1 MSLEQLAN
9 LEVTSVSKKAER
21 LADAPASIFV
31 ITADD
36 IRRSGARTLTDALR
50 LAPNLQVAQVSPSAF
65 TVRARGVTNTSAH
78 KLRGLLHGRSVRSPV
93 FSGVFWDGQ
102 DVVLEDIGR
111 IEVVS
116 GPGGTLWGVNAVNGV
131 VNVITRASAQ
141 TRGTLAAADAS

>member
-50 LAPNLQVAQVSPSAF
+50 LAPNLQVAQVSSSAF
-65 TVRARGVTNTSAH
+65 TVRARGVTNNSAN
-78 KLRGLLHGRSVRSPV
+78 KLLVLIDRRSVCSPL
-93 FSGVFWDGQ
+93 FSGVFWDVP
-102 DVVLEDIGR
+102 DLALEDI
-111 IEVVS
+111 
-116 GPGGTLWGVNAVNGV
+116 P
-131 VNVITRASAQ
+131 
-141 TRGTLAAADAS
+141 